1 MKTKKRYEIKSYIE
15 FTFYALAILFIIWV
29 IASWINVVTHNTTDC
44 NYWVFNF
51 FRLFDGR

>member
-1 MKTKKRYEIKSYIE
+1 MKTKKRYEIKSYLE

-44 NYWVFNF
+44 EYWVFNF
-51 FRLFDGR
+51 FRLFDRR

>member
-29 IASWINVVTHNTTDC
+29 IASWINVITHNTTDC